1 MVEVDL
7 TLMLKSCSL
16 EKSIDRVGNSRRT
29 VRTEIYE
36 NRNGILQAFSH
47 YSMDKEERVVG
58 FGESSSKEEAV
69 TLSKVH
75 LKQQWREMH

>member
-1 MVEVDL
+1 MEL
-7 TLMLKSCSL
+7 TLMLKSFSL

-36 NRNGILQAFSH
+36 NRNGTFQAFSH

-58 FGESSSKEEAV
+58 FGESTSKKEAV
-69 TLSKVH
+69 TLSKAH
-75 LKQQWREMH
+75 LKQQWPEIQLNF